1 MVQIN
6 HSNVTIELM
15 KGYIVIICTGFVTD
29 SLRVYRIST
38 VDDANVVQKMTSNLF
53 T

>member
-1 MVQIN
+1 MRIN
-6 HSNVTIELM
+6 HGNVTIELM
-15 KGYIVIICTGFVTD
+15 RGYIVIICIGFITD

-38 VDDANVVQKMTSNLF
+38 VDDVNVAVQKMTSNLF